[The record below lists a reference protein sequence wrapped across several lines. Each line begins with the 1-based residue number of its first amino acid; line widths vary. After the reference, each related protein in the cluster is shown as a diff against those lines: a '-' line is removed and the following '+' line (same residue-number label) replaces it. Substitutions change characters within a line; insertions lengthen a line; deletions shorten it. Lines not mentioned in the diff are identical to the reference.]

1 MLYPS
6 GKSQGILNESH
17 WIHAARELMSCVGIR
32 DLDSYCP
39 SEPPPKPMPMMGGMP
54 VGSEYREQLL
64 EEMRLGDRAES
75 VKPYLLPW
83 LESSQAELLNRLSLP
98 LGPRS

>member
-1 MLYPS
+1 L
-6 GKSQGILNESH
+6 
-17 WIHAARELMSCVGIR
+17 
-32 DLDSYCP
+32 
-39 SEPPPKPMPMMGGMP
+39 EP
-54 VGSEYREQLL
+54 EYREQLL

-98 LGPRS
+98 LGPEELRMLNATAVVLAHLKGSLLNDCAIGAAARREFRESEGVD